1 MTCLLAETFIHVGLL
16 LVIHLASFG
25 WNTAIISEM
34 RGAHATPAPELD
46 SWTRGVP
53 HLPLSEITRIEIT
66 AAWQHQHKRSA
77 QLFRAAEHGQV
88 KIVNQLLSEGT
99 DPEWLDPER
108 GITALHVATM
118 HGRAACVLSLLRAG
132 ADIHAKG
139 AHGCTPLELFGFGA
153 SWFWVADR
161 MCKSCNYKACQRYL
175 LKAHDA
181 SRARF
186 KYQGFA
192 VIHPGGEFG
201 LVHDKACSVDKVRT
215 QIDCQ
220 LIVGPLPQL

>member
-1 MTCLLAETFIHVGLL
+1 
-16 LVIHLASFG
+16 
-25 WNTAIISEM
+25 M

-161 MCKSCNYKACQRYL
+161 MCKSCDYKACQRYL